1 MSAYSQALPGSDANQ
16 YTLVS
21 LLIQQALADMQT
33 VSVAEVIAVHGGGV
47 APTGTVDVQI
57 LVNLMTGNRQAVP
70 HGVIYGLPF
79 VRIQGGP
86 NAVICDPV
94 AGDIGLVTF
103 ASRDISGVKAAK
115 GVANPSSYRVFD
127 WADGIYVGGLLNA
140 TPTTYVQ
147 LAGGNVTIVA
157 TSAITLTSPSN
168 KVNGPLEVTGAT
180 KLDSTLDVYGATTL
194 HAILNGTTAVF
205 SGSVTASSFIGSG
218 GGGGTVT
225 SVGVASPGSTINV
238 SGTNP
243 VTGSGTIDI
252 DLPTTGVTAGVYT
265 NTNLT
270 VDAEGRITAASNGSG
285 GGSGT
290 VTSVTVGSTT
300 LTISGA
306 NPITTSGTVDV
317 NLPATTVAPGSYTN
331 TNLTVD
337 AEGRITAASN
347 GSGAASAT
355 GANIHT
361 AGGFT
366 TTNNAKVP
374 VLWDTVSFDTAS
386 YYSAGNPTRLTAPV
400 TGLYIVTTS
409 LLWATNSTGERVVEF
424 CINGASSSPVSVLGD
439 SPAGTSDFA
448 QCATTLVNLTAGDY
462 VEVYVFQNSG
472 SNIGIQAGAFSNFTM
487 AKL

>member
-180 KLDSTLDVYGATTL
+180 KLDSTLDVYGGHNATCDL
-194 HAILNGTTAVF
+194 EWHD
-205 SGSVTASSFIGSG
+205 G
-218 GGGGTVT
+218 GIFRQRDRVQFHRLGRRGRHGDQCRRCQP
-225 SVGVASPGSTINV
+225 GVDDQRERHESCDRVRYDRYRFADDRRDGRRIHEYKPDGRRRRANHSRVERIRRRQRHR
-238 SGTNP
+238 
-243 VTGSGTIDI
+243 DQR
-252 DLPTTGVTAGVYT
+252 DCRQH
-265 NTNLT
+265 
-270 VDAEGRITAASNGSG
+270 DADN
-285 GGSGT
+285 
-290 VTSVTVGSTT
+290 
-300 LTISGA
+300 
-306 NPITTSGTVDV
+306 
-317 NLPATTVAPGSYTN
+317 
-331 TNLTVD
+331 
-337 AEGRITAASN
+337 
-347 GSGAASAT
+347 
-355 GANIHT
+355 
-361 AGGFT
+361 
-366 TTNNAKVP
+366 
-374 VLWDTVSFDTAS
+374 
-386 YYSAGNPTRLTAPV
+386 
-400 TGLYIVTTS
+400 
-409 LLWATNSTGERVVEF
+409 
-424 CINGASSSPVSVLGD
+424 
-439 SPAGTSDFA
+439 
-448 QCATTLVNLTAGDY
+448 
-462 VEVYVFQNSG
+462 
-472 SNIGIQAGAFSNFTM
+472 
-487 AKL
+487 